1 MLSGRHSGSTK
12 SEGGEEGTFDPV
24 WVGGVMAR
32 HHSLQVISELKREA
46 ILF

>member
-1 MLSGRHSGSTK
+1 M
-12 SEGGEEGTFDPV
+12 EGTVGVQRVKRGEEGTFDPV

-32 HHSLQVISELKREA
+32 HHSLQVIPELKCEA